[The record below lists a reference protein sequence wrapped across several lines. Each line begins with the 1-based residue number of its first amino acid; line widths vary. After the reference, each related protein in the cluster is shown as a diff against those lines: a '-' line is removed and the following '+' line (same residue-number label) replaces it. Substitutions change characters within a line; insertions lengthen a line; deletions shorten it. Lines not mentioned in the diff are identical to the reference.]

1 MSKLTPSAL
10 LVRLGGTAFALLAGA
25 LAIAGV
31 LVATQV
37 LAAAEVN
44 WNLIVLAFGGPGV
57 LCLAG
62 ALVAGLWE
70 PRD

>member
-1 MSKLTPSAL
+1 MSEMKPSAL

-25 LAIAGV
+25 LAIAGA

-37 LAAAEVN
+37 VAAAAVN

-57 LCLAG
+57 LCLAA
-62 ALVAGLWE
+62 ALVTALWE